1 MGLSVSEQR
10 IRNRLSDSVY
20 SYVEFVEFD
29 QKTNIHTENNT
40 RGRNKITTLN
50 VLSENA

>member
-1 MGLSVSEQR
+1 MKAIILFGVFLF
-10 IRNRLSDSVY
+10 
-20 SYVEFVEFD
+20 VEFVEFE